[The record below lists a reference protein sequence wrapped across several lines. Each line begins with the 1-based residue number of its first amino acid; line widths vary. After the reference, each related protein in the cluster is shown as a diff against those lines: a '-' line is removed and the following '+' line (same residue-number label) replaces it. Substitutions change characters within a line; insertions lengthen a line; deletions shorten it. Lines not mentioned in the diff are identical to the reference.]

1 MFHVKHEGSH
11 IDDVGV
17 DLTPE
22 QTTLL
27 RRYEDLLAAR
37 AVPRGLVAASD
48 IPRIWARHVL
58 DGLRGAVLI
67 PPDAL
72 LAYDVGSGA
81 GLPGI
86 PIAIACPRLTVVLAE
101 ARRGR
106 SAFLELVVDD
116 LALSNVRVYAGR
128 AENLAPGADV
138 AFARAFRSLA
148 DCWQVIEPLLAPHG
162 RLLYWAGHDSA
173 VGIEGVVS
181 RAFFN
186 PALADAGPIVMMA
199 RQ

>member
-11 IDDVGV
+11 ADDVGV

-22 QTTLL
+22 QTSLL

-48 IPRIWARHVL
+48 LPRIWARHVL

-67 PPDAL
+67 PSSAV

-86 PIAIACPRLTVVLAE
+86 PIAIARPNLTVVLAE

-116 LALSNVRVYAGR
+116 LALPNVRVHAGR
-128 AENLAPGADV
+128 AEDLTPSADV
-138 AFARAFRSLA
+138 AFARAFGRPA
-148 DCWQVIEPLLAPHG
+148 ECWRVIEPLLAPHG
-162 RLLYWAGHDSA
+162 RLLYWAGHEPT

-181 RAFFN
+181 RGFFN
-186 PALADAGPIVMMA
+186 PALAEAGPIVMMA